1 MSEEKNKNIL
11 KDVLQSEDAYTA
23 KHSFRVA
30 KITHI
35 LGKTLNLCAQE
46 MEMLD
51 EAAELHDIGKTRID
65 WRILN
70 KPGHLTEE
78 EFAEIKKHSGYG
90 YDIAKSKNTYIANII
105 LAHHERYDGSGYPNG
120 ISGREIPFLS
130 RIIAVADSLD
140 AMSSDRCYRG
150 ALPWSVCVSEID
162 NNNGK
167 MYDPDVVH
175 AFYICQDDIRKILFS

>member
-35 LGKTLNLCAQE
+35 LGKTLNLCA
-46 MEMLD
+46 
-51 EAAELHDIGKTRID
+51 
-65 WRILN
+65 
-70 KPGHLTEE
+70 
-78 EFAEIKKHSGYG
+78 
-90 YDIAKSKNTYIANII
+90 KSKNTDIANII
-105 LAHHERYDGSGYPNG
+105 LTHHERYDGSGYPNG

-175 AFYICQDDIRKILFS
+175 AFHICQDDIRKILFS